1 MIAPVEK
8 VVGCVKETTPLVVRD
23 ESPRKVRLVAVL
35 AVEK

>member
-1 MIAPVEK
+1 